1 MQKTFDR
8 YQCRRGFSLAEALAS
23 VVIGAMVL
31 VAMLQVYGQA
41 EKSAASVRRRIDSP
55 RLPSE
60 ILQRIAED
68 LDGIIA
74 SDPDTKISV
83 ENKLKGFPACRLTIQ
98 KTIKD
103 SRNRPQVFE
112 KIVWQSSYDYFSDVD
127 GLVLFRS
134 HSGMSL
140 EDKMLDE
147 KRALV
152 EKEYPLVP
160 ICGGVTYFK
169 MQVPRGEELL
179 ERWLSTSLPPGVVV
193 AISFAAPFETVEG
206 TLDVLEEEKTTRTI
220 AIDRTRKMKFE
231 IVKREPDGETGDG
244 DEDEETGDED
254 GDKETGDEDGDKET
268 AEGTDIGGDGALRGG
283 AKKPSGGKP
292 VGRTG
297 DSTTSPTNRE
307 AADERRKLGL

>member
-41 EKSAASVRRRIDSP
+41 EKSAASISRRIDSP

-60 ILQRIAED
+60 VLQRIAED

-74 SDPDTKISV
+74 SDPDTKIRV
-83 ENKLKGFPACRLTIQ
+83 ENKLVKGFPACRLTIE

-103 SRNRPQVFE
+103 SRNRPRVFE

-160 ICGGVTYFK
+160 ICSGVTYFK
-169 MQVPRGEELL
+169 IQVPREEELL
-179 ERWLSTSLPPGVVV
+179 ERWVSTSLPPGVVV
-193 AISFAAPFETVEG
+193 AISFAPPFETVEG
-206 TLDVLEEEKTTRTI
+206 TFDVLEEEKTTRTI

-231 IVKREPDGETGDG
+231 IVKREPDEETGDG
-244 DEDEETGDED
+244 DGDGDEETGE
-254 GDKETGDEDGDKET
+254 EDGDKET
-268 AEGTDIGGDGALRGG
+268 AEETDVEGDDTPRKDTEVPIPTGDEPIGGPR
-283 AKKPSGGKP
+283 
-292 VGRTG
+292 
-297 DSTTSPTNRE
+297 DSTPSPRKPY
-307 AADERRKLGL
+307 DGKMPRRGRG